1 MRCVDDRVTVSYP
14 STDTSTFDHDYYLA
28 THIPLMAA
36 AWKPLTTS
44 VDKGVNGPNAAAV
57 HCTFERWTTSTR
69 RWVTPE
75 LAR

>member
-1 MRCVDDRVTVSYP
+1 MTVSYP

-44 VDKGVNGPNAAAV
+44 VDKGLNAPNAAAV
-57 HCTFERWTTSTR
+57 HCTFETMDDFTR
-69 RWVTPE
+69 RWATPE
-75 LAR
+75 LVR